1 MPFALCYN
9 ICALACPI
17 SLEELIGANLR
28 EERSIFDKNGTMEMR
43 IRVNDCTKFT

>member
-1 MPFALCYN
+1 MPFPLCFN
-9 ICALACPI
+9 LCALACPI
-17 SLEELIGANLR
+17 IPEELIGANLR